1 MQKNLNHSADSYA
14 ANTVGGRTGH
24 LLRRCIHVL
33 MLLIPIAY
41 YYWGD
46 LIYHYCNH
54 PKFEFILIIFAL
66 VITAEILRMKKRYL
80 IFGQRSHEAT
90 HISSFAWGA
99 MAMAIVLLL
108 VPNPIYAIPIVA
120 GCAVGDPLIGA
131 LKSRIP
137 AYLARFIAFLVIA
150 FVWWVCGHYMPL
162 PVWFPAVIAL
172 VTVLVEWPN
181 LTWID
186 DNALMQLVPLFILL
200 FFV

>member
-1 MQKNLNHSADSYA
+1 MQKNSNHCVDSYA
-14 ANTVGGRTGH
+14 ANTVGGHKGH

-46 LIYHYCNH
+46 LIYHYFNH
-54 PKFEFILIIFAL
+54 AKVELVLIIL
-66 VITAEILRMKKRYL
+66 VIVIAAEMLRMKKRYL

-99 MAMAIVLLL
+99 MAMAVVLLL
-108 VPNPIYAIPIVA
+108 VPNPIYAIPVVA

-131 LKSRIP
+131 LKYRLPGYVARI
-137 AYLARFIAFLVIA
+137 IAFVVIA
-150 FVWWVCGHYMPL
+150 FIWWVCGHYML
-162 PVWFPAVIAL
+162 FPVWFPAVIAL

-181 LTWID
+181 LVWID
-186 DNALMQLVPLFILL
+186 DKALMQLVPLFILL
-200 FFV
+200 FFI